1 MKKLKPRQRVLV
13 YQLMMYGLAAVVVL
27 VVVTQA
33 DWPKIQKNFFNT
45 EIAAD
50 MFPEVI
56 TSAVKN
62 TALYTALS
70 FVLGMVLALALALM
84 RLSSLKPF
92 RAFAIGYIE
101 LFQSDPTI

>member
-13 YQLMMYGLAAVVVL
+13 YQLVMYGLAAVVVL

-70 FVLGMVLALALALM
+70 FVLGMVLALALAWCLPEP
-84 RLSSLKPF
+84 S
-92 RAFAIGYIE
+92 
-101 LFQSDPTI
+101 

>member
-13 YQLMMYGLAAVVVL
+13 YQLMMYGIAAVVVL

-50 MFPEVI
+50 MFP
-56 TSAVKN
+56 
-62 TALYTALS
+62 
-70 FVLGMVLALALALM
+70 
-84 RLSSLKPF
+84 R
-92 RAFAIGYIE
+92 
-101 LFQSDPTI
+101 

>member
-1 MKKLKPRQRVLV
+1 
-13 YQLMMYGLAAVVVL
+13 MYGLAAVFAL
-27 VVVTQA
+27 VVATQA

-84 RLSSLKPF
+84 HELIVHDWLDHDYIANHTLGWEQLRE
-92 RAFAIGYIE
+92 RA
-101 LFQSDPTI
+101 LNC

>member
-1 MKKLKPRQRVLV
+1 
-13 YQLMMYGLAAVVVL
+13 MMYGLAAVVVL

-45 EIAAD
+45 EVAAD

-70 FVLGMVLALALALM
+70 FVLGMLWRWRWALM

-92 RAFAIGYIE
+92 QPSPSATSSSSEGFRR
-101 LFQSDPTI
+101 